1 MSARGARRDRGA
13 HLRLCA
19 LVTALSVGAC
29 ERDVATPSNVEGKL
43 PPGVLAEVGPER
55 ILTETVERVARAQGL
70 SLLSARDAAIS
81 DALFA
86 ARAREVEDPAALAV
100 AERSA
105 LSRALLEQV
114 RRQVAA
120 DPVTDAEIEAVTKDR
135 WPELDR
141 PVTVRTTHALVRV
154 GEKDDPV
161 RARATAERLAL
172 VLRGA
177 ASSKEFIERAKAFDA
192 KPFEVIAEP
201 LDPATS
207 DGRAF
212 DPARGPHGTITGS
225 YVEDY
230 TRAAHALASPGDQS
244 PVTKTRF
251 GFHVIRLEER
261 LPEARVPLSERRVSL
276 APEVL
281 RRRAKRY
288 VDELVDKAKAG
299 GSVEISRAAEEL
311 TSRVRVAP

>member
-1 MSARGARRDRGA
+1 MSGARARGDGGARRCLGA
-13 HLRLCA
+13 FVA
-19 LVTALSVGAC
+19 AVAVAAC
-29 ERDVATPSNVEGKL
+29 ERENATPSHVEGKL
-43 PPGVLAEVGPER
+43 PPGVAAEVGRER
-55 ILTETVERVARAQGL
+55 VVSATVERVARTQGL
-70 SLLSARDAAIS
+70 PPSAAREAAIS

-86 ARAREVEDPAALAV
+86 ARARELEDPAALAV

-105 LSRALLEQV
+105 LSRAFLEQV
-114 RRQVAA
+114 RREVAA
-120 DPVTDAEIEAVTKDR
+120 PPITDAEIEAVTKDR

-141 PVTVRTTHALVRV
+141 PVTVRTTHALVRM
-154 GEKDDPV
+154 KDNDDATK
-161 RARATAERLAL
+161 ARAVAERLAA

-177 ASSKEFIERAKAFDA
+177 ASAQEFIERARAFDA
-192 KPFEVIAEP
+192 KPFEVIAEA
-201 LDPATS
+201 LEPATR

-212 DPARGPHGTITGS
+212 DPAQGPHGTITGS

-261 LPEARVPLSERRVSL
+261 LPEARVPLSERRVTL

-288 VDELVDKAKAG
+288 VDELLAKGKAG
-299 GSVEISRAAEEL
+299 GSVEMSRAAEEL